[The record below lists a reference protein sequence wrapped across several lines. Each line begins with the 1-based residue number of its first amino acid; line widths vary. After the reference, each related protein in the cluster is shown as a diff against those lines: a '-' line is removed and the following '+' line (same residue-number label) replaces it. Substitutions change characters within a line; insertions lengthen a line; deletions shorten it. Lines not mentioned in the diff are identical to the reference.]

1 MVIIITLAV
10 LFGLFFVVRKH
21 IGPAHLA
28 VIAGL
33 SVYEMFGHQF
43 AEYIQKLAENAPI
56 ELIENCLF
64 LAFVLIFPLILY
76 LRSYNGGLFGILR
89 LAEAVIFAALLALL
103 IAPALSYFFPFDNLA
118 NQIVAQIESFRG
130 IIVLIGVLTAYFDIL
145 MYHE

>member
-1 MVIIITLAV
+1 MVIIITLII

-33 SVYEMFGHQF
+33 SVYETFGQQF
-43 AEYIQKLAENAPI
+43 AEYIQKVFENAPLEMI
-56 ELIENCLF
+56 QNGLY
-64 LAFVLIFPLILY
+64 LAFVLAFPVLLY
-76 LRSYNGGLFGILR
+76 LRSYSGGLFGILR
-89 LAEAVIFAALLALL
+89 VAEAVIFAALLALL

-118 NQIVAQIESFRG
+118 HQIVAQIENFRG